1 VGSAERGHARGDHEG
16 GERDQGEEH
25 EGFHA
30 TQRTSF
36 ACASVAEGLDGYT
49 PTGYKNLM
57 AKRSTSPT
65 PRRRPTALL
74 AALAAV
80 VVVGGLGVA
89 LTRGSDAALTT
100 VTVRDLY
107 AANGQDPVP
116 TVLDVRE
123 PDEYAAGHVQGALLM
138 PLARTVEM
146 ATAAGLPKDEP
157 VYVFCRSGNRSLQAA
172 QALVA
177 AGYLDVRNVD
187 GGILAWNAAGLP
199 VVR

>member
-1 VGSAERGHARGDHEG
+1 MA
-16 GERDQGEEH
+16 
-25 EGFHA
+25 
-30 TQRTSF
+30 QR
-36 ACASVAEGLDGYT
+36 AA
-49 PTGYKNLM
+49 P
-57 AKRSTSPT
+57 RT
-65 PRRRPTALL
+65 PRRRTTALV

-80 VVVGGLGVA
+80 VVLAGIGVA

-100 VTVRDLY
+100 VTVHDLFE
-107 AANGQDPVP
+107 AIGQEPAP

-123 PDEYAAGHVQGALLM
+123 PEEYAAGHVDGALLM

-146 ATAAGLPKDEP
+146 ALAAGLPKDEP

-177 AGYLDVRNVD
+177 AGYEDVRNVD
-187 GGILAWNAAGLP
+187 GGILAWTAAGLP

>member
-1 VGSAERGHARGDHEG
+1 
-16 GERDQGEEH
+16 
-25 EGFHA
+25 
-30 TQRTSF
+30 
-36 ACASVAEGLDGYT
+36 
-49 PTGYKNLM
+49 M
-57 AKRSTSPT
+57 AKRPT
-65 PRRRPTALL
+65 PQAPRRLPTALF

-80 VVVGGLGVA
+80 VVLGGLGVA

-100 VTVRDLY
+100 VSVRDLFT
-107 AANGQDPVP
+107 AIGQDPAP

-123 PDEYAAGHVQGALLM
+123 PDEYAAGHVEGALLM

-146 ATAAGLPKDEP
+146 ALAADLPKDEP

-177 AGYLDVRNVD
+177 AGYEDVRNVD
-187 GGILAWNAAGLP
+187 GGIIAWTGAGLP

>member
-1 VGSAERGHARGDHEG
+1 
-16 GERDQGEEH
+16 
-25 EGFHA
+25 
-30 TQRTSF
+30 
-36 ACASVAEGLDGYT
+36 
-49 PTGYKNLM
+49 M
-57 AKRSTSPT
+57 AKRTT
-65 PRRRPTALL
+65 PQPARRRPTALF
-74 AALAAV
+74 AAFAAV
-80 VVVGGLGVA
+80 VVLGGLGVA

-100 VTVRDLY
+100 VTVRDLF
-107 AANGQDPVP
+107 AAIGQDPAP

-146 ATAAGLPKDEP
+146 ALAAELPKDQP

-177 AGYLDVRNVD
+177 AGYQDVRNVD
-187 GGILAWNAAGLP
+187 GGILAWTAAGLP